1 MQMDA
6 NSFVVLSR
14 RFRSAVVWVKSPVRR
29 KPGSRPAVDRGFN
42 NRQRRTVVF
51 FDRPAAKPQ
60 SSDSSQPKAMPNPNR
75 RRNLAALGLAAAMAA
90 PLGLSQFSRLYAGEA
105 NGDHLPE
112 APSAA
117 ELIRQGREQFGQQKF
132 EQAERT
138 LSVVKA
144 ATLDDKDRDA
154 YLSLLTDVKH
164 AATER
169 RSAREELHNGEDA
182 MAADQALQ
190 AITSFR
196 DVVSNRFA
204 DQDTIKQAREHLVS
218 LNKHAVAQAP
228 AAPFAQPVLAAGP
241 MTGKQYYELGVK
253 QYQSNDWMHA
263 RINLQQ
269 AQSAGYRPASL
280 YQDPPAE
287 ILKRMAAREQSDLQ
301 RVQHLS
307 QVPASGPADAGTP
320 AATAP
325 APADTTASPA
335 TAPAPAPADATA
347 TPAAP
352 TTPVPPPAVTPA
364 GPDPLATLRA
374 TDDARKLRHQAAVTQ
389 SQEWVR
395 EAQEAQRANNFDRA
409 LDLYTRA
416 AQIDPDN
423 AAAVQGR
430 DQVLTLRGQNPAAVN
445 GAPVEADYI
454 RARQSEITF
463 QVQSNLD
470 QAQTAIKQGHWRDAQ
485 ISIDRARLAATADPT
500 IFEPADLHKFTLR
513 IDQAQQDLQRTEQ
526 EVSARERE
534 GIDVGVRKRIADEQ
548 HQANLQRQ
556 QTIADLIHSSHLLS
570 NQGRYRE
577 SLQIVDQILILDP
590 INDYAVGVKPLLED
604 KTQFAE
610 QREYTELR
618 DRKIA
623 EMENAAEEKQ
633 IPYDDIL
640 RYPVDWPTISQTRDQ
655 TVAAERGGNTIDRAV
670 QAQLDR
676 QLPELTFDAVGF
688 SDVVDFL
695 RDVSGANLFVNWKS
709 LEAAGIDRNTPVTAR
724 LRNIKFSKAL
734 SIILDSVGGGQTK
747 LGYTVDEGVITIS
760 TLDDLSKNVA
770 VRVYDIRDLIIDVP
784 DFNDAPQFSL
794 DASQN
799 QGNSGGGGGGSGSGG
814 ATQGGVSNTLFA
826 GSGANGTKETG
837 PTRQELVDSITKL
850 IEDTV
855 ATDTWKDNGGSVGA
869 LRELQGQLIVTQT
882 PENHRQLVN
891 LLEQLRETRAIQVTI
906 EARFL
911 TVQRNYLQDVGV
923 DLNFLFN
930 LNSSWS
936 KNFGTIPITTPSSSF
951 TLNPTTGVQGSI
963 GAGTTTPTGLT
974 TSATY
979 LDDFQVQLTLRAV
992 EASVNS
998 TLVDA
1003 PRITLFNGQRAYVL
1017 ISTQRAYVSN
1027 LTPIVSTG
1035 ISSFAPTV
1043 SIVQSGVLLD
1053 VQATVSADR
1062 KYVTLTLRPQ
1072 LATLLDLASFTFQQ
1086 GSSGTVGAGGF
1097 GFGFAVGNAPSGTI
1111 QEPELQITEVKTTV
1125 SVPDGGTLLL
1135 GGQTVAGETEREIG
1149 VPVLSKIPFLKR
1161 LFTNRSLAKDEQI
1174 LLILVRPTII
1184 LQREIEQKQ
1193 FPLLTSKLSG
1203 G

>member
-1 MQMDA
+1 
-6 NSFVVLSR
+6 
-14 RFRSAVVWVKSPVRR
+14 
-29 KPGSRPAVDRGFN
+29 
-42 NRQRRTVVF
+42 VF
-51 FDRPAAKPQ
+51 FDRPAVKPQ
-60 SSDSSQPKAMPNPNR
+60 SSVSAQPNSTR

-90 PLGLSQFSRLYAGEA
+90 PLGLSQFSRLHAEEA
-105 NGDHLPE
+105 KGDHLAD

-117 ELIRQGREQFGQQKF
+117 ELIRQGREQFEQKKF

-138 LSVVKA
+138 LGIVKA
-144 ATLDDKDRDA
+144 ASLADGERDA

-169 RSAREELHNGEDA
+169 RSAREALHNGQDA
-182 MAADQALQ
+182 MAGEQTLQ
-190 AITSFR
+190 AISSFR
-196 DVVSNRFA
+196 EVVDNQFA
-204 DQDTIKQAREHLVS
+204 DEQTVKTAHEHLVA
-218 LNKHAVAQAP
+218 LNKHPIAPEAQARATPEAKP
-228 AAPFAQPVLAAGP
+228 APTVASGP
-241 MTGKQYYELGVK
+241 MTGKQYYELGAS
-253 QYQSNDWMHA
+253 QYRSNDWVHA
-263 RINLQQ
+263 RINLQL
-269 AQSAGYRPASL
+269 AMNAGYKPASI
-280 YQDPPAE
+280 YEDGPAE

-301 RVQHLS
+301 RVQRLS
-307 QVPASGPADAGTP
+307 QAPATGPADAG
-320 AATAP
+320 ASSP
-325 APADTTASPA
+325 APANPN
-335 TAPAPAPADATA
+335 PQ
-347 TPAAP
+347 
-352 TTPVPPPAVTPA
+352 PAVTGGNTA
-364 GPDPLATLRA
+364 DPLAVLRA
-374 TDDARKLRHQAAVTQ
+374 TDDARQLRHQQAVTQ
-389 SQEWVR
+389 SQEWVH
-395 EAQEAQRANNFDRA
+395 EAQDAQRANNFDRA

-416 AQIDPDN
+416 AELDPNN

-430 DQVLTLRGQNPAAVN
+430 DQMLTLRGQNPVAPNAGAGVNAITLAAK
-445 GAPVEADYI
+445 
-454 RARQSEITF
+454 REIEYNVST
-463 QVQSNLD
+463 NLD
-470 QAQTAIKQGHWRDAQ
+470 QAHAAIQAGNWRDAQ
-485 ISIDRARLAATADPT
+485 ISIDRARLAASSDPA
-500 IFEPADLHKFTLR
+500 IFTPEELQRFTTR
-513 IDQAQQDLQRTEQ
+513 IDQTQQDLQRTQ
-526 EVSARERE
+526 EEVGAKAQRELDRAVQVR
-534 GIDVGVRKRIADEQ
+534 IDQERRAAIR
-548 HQANLQRQ
+548 QRQ
-556 QTIADLIHSSHLLS
+556 QTIADLIHSSQLLT

-577 SLQIVDQILILDP
+577 ALQIVEQILLLDP

-610 QREYTELR
+610 ERQFTVLR
-618 DRKIA
+618 DRMITQQL
-623 EMENAAEEKQ
+623 NAAEEKQ

-655 TVAAERGGNTIDRAV
+655 TVAAERGGTTIDRAV

-688 SDVVDFL
+688 SDVIDFL

-794 DASQN
+794 DSQQN
-799 QGNSGGGGGGSGSGG
+799 QGGQGGGGGGGQGG
-814 ATQGGVSNTLFA
+814 ITQGGVSNNLF
-826 GSGANGTKETG
+826 GGGGTQNQRETG

-911 TVQRNYLQDVGV
+911 TVQRNYMQDVGV

-936 KNFGTIPITTPSSSF
+936 KNFGVIPVTSPNSSF
-951 TLNPTTGVQGSI
+951 TVNPTTGVQGSI
-963 GAGTTTPTGLT
+963 GSLASTPTGLT
-974 TSATY
+974 TAATY

-1017 ISTQRAYVSN
+1017 VSTQRAYVSN

-1043 SIVQSGVLLD
+1043 SVVQSGVLLD

-1072 LATLLDLASFTFQQ
+1072 LATLLDLAPFTFQT
-1086 GSSGTVGAGGF
+1086 GASVTTGAGTGGVGF
-1097 GFGFAVGNAPSGTI
+1097 SNGFIGGVAPSGTI

-1135 GGQTVAGETEREIG
+1135 GGQTVAGMTEREIG

-1161 LFTNRSLAKDEQI
+1161 LFTNRSLAKDEQV

-1193 FPLLTSKLSG
+1193 FPLLTSKLTG